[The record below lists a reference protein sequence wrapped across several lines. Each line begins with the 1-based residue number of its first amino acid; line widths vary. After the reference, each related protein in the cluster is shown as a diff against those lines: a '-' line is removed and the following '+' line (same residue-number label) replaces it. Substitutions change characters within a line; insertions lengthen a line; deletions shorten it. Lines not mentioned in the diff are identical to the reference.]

1 MNNAPR
7 PASILVSKESLM
19 KKFHTV
25 LALAFLSTSLMGGV
39 ALAQDNHAQD
49 NHDQDNH
56 AQDNHAQDNHAQD
69 NHAQDNHD
77 QDHRDN
83 HTYVEHSGWHKG
95 ARLKHEDW
103 DRGDKVDYRQYH
115 LNAPPRGYEWRTI
128 DGYYVLAN
136 PSTFQI
142 RATVR
147 IP

>member
-39 ALAQDNHAQD
+39 ALAQDH
-49 NHDQDNH
+49 HDQDHQDQNH
-56 AQDNHAQDNHAQD
+56 Q
-69 NHAQDNHD
+69 D

-83 HTYVEHSGWHKG
+83 HTYVEHGEWHKG
-95 ARLKHEDW
+95 ARMKHEDW
-103 DRGDKVDYRQYH
+103 DRGDRVDYRQHH
-115 LNAPPRGYEWRTI
+115 LSAPPRGYEWRTI

>member
-39 ALAQDNHAQD
+39 AL
-49 NHDQDNH
+49 
-56 AQDNHAQDNHAQD
+56 AQD